1 MSQPGHPPIPDR
13 TSSKRAFDQSIES
26 DSQQKQSIEKEIQS
40 RRKKIKARGSFDA
53 KYWAEHKEVSELEL
67 QRHELV
73 RKISLNQFLKSGGEE
88 TDWDTEDKAM
98 TLREEENSLVIKYR
112 VLREHVERMTFP
124 HNDTDRVHRKWLM
137 EMLTSIPAHKGGM
150 GMGDTVGQG
159 PRDNTVQSSFRSKL
173 QVVYNSRHPDEEFDE
188 HWCPITGSWVHEVAI
203 RAAHIFPYSA
213 GQTAMDEI
221 FGRDANDREE
231 LFEPENGI
239 MMSVDAEKR
248 IANGCIVLVP
258 DVPNDATAMVYD
270 EWTRAKIKNYKLRV
284 LRPTDKSMKTA
295 LPGSRMNEEFGKDR
309 RYWHE
314 LDGQQVKFRTDFR
327 PRARYLYWQFA
338 VSLLRKAWQTQHR
351 ENNPLTEEF
360 GKQFWGTR
368 GKWIK
373 KKHLLGFAE
382 YLGHAVEWEN
392 LMEAAIEPDNEEDKR
407 PDAGGVIVA
416 CNQLR
421 EVRRNTAKGWKHDEE
436 EEEEE
441 DDYEDEYKE

>member
-1 MSQPGHPPIPDR
+1 MFQPRHPPIPDR

-53 KYWAEHKEVSELEL
+53 KYWAEHKEVNELEL

-88 TDWDTEDKAM
+88 TDWDSEDKAM
-98 TLREEENSLVIKYR
+98 TLREEEAGLMIKDR
-112 VLREHVERMTFP
+112 VLREHVERMTFS
-124 HNDTDRVHRKWLM
+124 HTDTDRVHRKWLM
-137 EMLTSIPAHKGGM
+137 EMLTSMPVHKGGL

-159 PRDNTVQSSFRSKL
+159 PRDNSAQSLFRSKL
-173 QVVYNSRHPDEEFDE
+173 QVVYNSRHPDEEIEE
-188 HWCPITGSWVHEVAI
+188 HWCPIAGSWVHQDVI

-213 GQTAMDEI
+213 GQTAMDEL
-221 FGRDANDREE
+221 FGRDANDRED
-231 LFEPENGI
+231 LFEPENGM

-248 IANGCIVLVP
+248 IANGCIILVP

-270 EWTRAKIKNYKLRV
+270 QCTRAKIKNYKLRV
-284 LRPTDKSMKTA
+284 LRPKDKCMRTA
-295 LPGSRMNEEFGKDR
+295 LPGIRTDKELRGDR
-309 RYWHE
+309 KHWHE
-314 LDGQQVKFRTDFR
+314 LDGQQVTFKSDFR

-338 VSLLRKAWQTQHR
+338 VSLLRKVLQTQHR

-368 GKWIK
+368 GRWIK
-373 KKHLLGFAE
+373 QKHLLGFTE
-382 YLGHAVEWEN
+382 YLGHAVELEN
-392 LMEAAIEPDNEEDKR
+392 LMEAAIEPDNEEDKG
-407 PDAGGVIVA
+407 PDAEGVIVA

-421 EVRRNTAKGWKHDEE
+421 EVRRNNAKGWKRDEE
-436 EEEEE
+436 DT
-441 DDYEDEYKE
+441 DDDDDDEDEYKE

>member
-13 TSSKRAFDQSIES
+13 TSSKRAFEQSIES
-26 DSQQKQSIEKEIQS
+26 DSQQKQIIDKEIQS

-53 KYWAEHKEVSELEL
+53 KYWAEHKEVNELEL

-73 RKISLNQFLKSGGEE
+73 RKISFHQFLKSGGQEA
-88 TDWDTEDKAM
+88 DWDTEDKAM
-98 TLREEENSLVIKYR
+98 TLREEENSLVIKDR

-137 EMLTSIPAHKGGM
+137 EMLTSIPAHKGGI
-150 GMGDTVGQG
+150 GMGDIVGQG

-173 QVVYNSRHPDEEFDE
+173 QIAYNSRHPAEEVEE
-188 HWCPITGSWVHEVAI
+188 HWCPIIGSWVHEDLI

-213 GQTAMDEI
+213 GQTAMDEL

-270 EWTRAKIKNYKLRV
+270 EWTRAKIKSYKLRV
-284 LRPTDKSMKTA
+284 LQPTDKSMKAA
-295 LPGSRMNEEFGKDR
+295 LPGMNEEHGKDR

-314 LDGQQVKFRTDFR
+314 LDGQQVKFRSDFR
-327 PRARYLYWQFA
+327 PRVRYLYWQFA

-368 GKWIK
+368 GRWIK

-392 LMEAAIEPDNEEDKR
+392 LMEAAMEPDNEEDKR

-421 EVRRNTAKGWKHDEE
+421 EVRRNTAKGWEHEE
-436 EEEEE
+436 EEEGE
-441 DDYEDEYKE
+441 DDYDDEDEYGE